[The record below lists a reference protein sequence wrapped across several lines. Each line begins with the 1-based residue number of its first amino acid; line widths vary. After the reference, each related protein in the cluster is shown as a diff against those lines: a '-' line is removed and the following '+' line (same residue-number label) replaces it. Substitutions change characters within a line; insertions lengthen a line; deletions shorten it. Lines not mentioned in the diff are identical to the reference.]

1 MVKQRGL
8 GQSNQK
14 ELTQKV
20 DEHKEEKQSPRA
32 EQQAHHSE
40 AERSGMI
47 PRRRR

>member
-14 ELTQKV
+14 EKKG

-32 EQQAHHSE
+32 EQQAQHSKQ
-40 AERSGMI
+40 SGMLSC
-47 PRRRR
+47 RHR